1 MIAQKLDEKFFNQM
15 KLLLIIRDLSEEKRS
30 LEVFKE
36 LLGFGDFPTPEFT
49 YHLFVN
55 LFGES
60 IFVEIC
66 VYLFNK
72 FGKTL

>member
-1 MIAQKLDEKFFNQM
+1 MIAQKLDEELFNQL
-15 KLLLIIRDLSEEKRS
+15 KLLLIIRDLSEEERS
-30 LEVFKE
+30 LELFEE
-36 LLGFGDFPTPEFT
+36 LLCFGDFATTEFT

-55 LFGES
+55 LFGEG